1 MIKEREDHELGNV
14 LAINIDQTQNVK
26 ESQWTSQE
34 VKFNSFLYSL
44 APRLIETFILIMDK
58 ALS

>member
-34 VKFNSFLYSL
+34 VKFNFFLYSL
-44 APRLIETFILIMDK
+44 APRLIETLILIMDK